1 MEQNFENSWA
11 GKSDLEKTMWVELF
25 GPPEIKREEKRR
37 YLGEFRE
44 RVIKLLSKKQVKE
57 PAVYPEIKKAL
68 QDKRATGVLISGDI
82 DFRYAEKYE
91 KLASEAGKRHSIIHD
106 PEFKGDTGLVV
117 ISDHA
122 VDVEDIMVRD
132 REERLKEL
140 GVPPGLIK
148 SAGKKVCAECYEK
161 VIKADPGESMNYS
174 KMEFAD
180 RMLGDK
186 CQACAGR
193 GDF

>member
-1 MEQNFENSWA
+1 MEQGFGNSWA
-11 GKSDLEKTMWVELF
+11 GKSELEKTMWVELF
-25 GPPEIKREEKRR
+25 GPPEIKREERR
-37 YLGEFRE
+37 HYLGEFRE
-44 RVIKLLSKKQVKE
+44 RVMKLLSKKQVKE
-57 PAVYPEIKKAL
+57 PAIYPEIKKAL

-122 VDVEDIMVRD
+122 VDIQDIAVRD

-140 GVPPGLIK
+140 GVPPILIK
-148 SAGKKVCAECYEK
+148 AAGKKICGRCHELIA
-161 VIKADPGESMNYS
+161 KADQEEVLNYNKLS
-174 KMEFAD
+174 LAD
-180 RMLGDK
+180 RLMGDR
-186 CQACAGR
+186 CEAC
-193 GDF
+193 DLH